1 MVSKN
6 RAAAVIGPIV
16 CDEEGPMPT
25 LNISKTDRNITECF
39 LAILGLLIAH
49 ACLVKILTRLRK
61 AKKRTKQVACVLFTG
76 CLLLFCPPLRA

>member
-1 MVSKN
+1 
-6 RAAAVIGPIV
+6 
-16 CDEEGPMPT
+16 MPT

-61 AKKRTKQVACVLFTG
+61 SEKAYKAGGLCAVYRVPFVVLPTVAGVIIRSDVLT
-76 CLLLFCPPLRA
+76 LQARVEWRV